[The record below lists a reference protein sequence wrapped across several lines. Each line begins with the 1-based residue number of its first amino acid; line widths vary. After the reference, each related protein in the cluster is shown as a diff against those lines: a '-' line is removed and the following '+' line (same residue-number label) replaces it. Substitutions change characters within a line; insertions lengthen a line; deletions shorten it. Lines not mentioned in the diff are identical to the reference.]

1 MGWRTWKYASQ
12 EIYDINIADYKEIKN
27 NLLKP
32 IYHQYVYNLNQDNDY
47 NKDLCIITQ
56 VNNNHFNLLFD
67 ASYNAYKDEYNRF
80 VLNLNT
86 RNININNENS
96 NSSRI

>member
-1 MGWRTWKYASQ
+1 M
-12 EIYDINIADYKEIKN
+12 
-27 NLLKP
+27 KP

-67 ASYNAYKDEYNRF
+67 ASYNAYKDEYNRL

-96 NSSRI
+96 NSSRIKNLIINDNNNNKNNICEKKKII